1 MRQKE
6 LRIALVCYGGVSL
19 AVYMHGVTRELWQ
32 LARASRDFHSTSS
45 SPDGVG
51 RVYRNL
57 LERIAAEQDLHVRV
71 LPDIMSGASA
81 GGINTVFLAQ
91 AVHSGQSLEPLTDLW
106 LEVADV
112 DELVDPKARLK
123 WRFSKMWAQ
132 PFATWLLN
140 RPGGDLADAVAPET
154 RAEVERKVSHLVRG
168 RWFEPPFSGIGFSR
182 LLERAFSAMAESKIE
197 KPLLPPG
204 HPLDLYVTTTD
215 FHGYLELLRLHSP
228 PVVEDTEH
236 RMPISFR
243 SRTPLKGGSDLANP
257 LADPNED
264 QLSGLDLRSRD
275 IADTLRKR
283 RRLFHQ
289 ARRQLEDPV
298 QSGFLFVLTPE
309 RLPILETERAVSAL
323 SEAGIPVVATL
334 VNRVI
339 PGDADGDFLRRRRDQ
354 EAQYLRQIE
363 QAFAALPRPQLPWLE
378 TDVQDIPALEQVAAL
393 LARQGF

>member
-1 MRQKE
+1 MWVGGK
-6 LRIALVCYGGVSL
+6 GGVGKTSVSAAL
-19 AVYMHGVTRELWQ
+19 AVLAAQRGKRCLVVSTDPAHSLGDVFARPLDDHPRRLLPNLDAMEIDPNAEVDAH
-32 LARASRDFHSTSS
+32 LARVIEHMRKLAAPEMLQELKRQMQLTRHSPGTQEAA
-45 SPDGVG
+45 
-51 RVYRNL
+51 L
-57 LERIAAEQDLHVRV
+57 LERIA
-71 LPDIMSGASA
+71 
-81 GGINTVFLAQ
+81 
-91 AVHSGQSLEPLTDLW
+91 
-106 LEVADV
+106 
-112 DELVDPKARLK
+112 
-123 WRFSKMWAQ
+123 
-132 PFATWLLN
+132 
-140 RPGGDLADAVAPET
+140 
-154 RAEVERKVSHLVRG
+154 
-168 RWFEPPFSGIGFSR
+168 R
-182 LLERAFSAMAESKIE
+182 LLTAPPDDYDLIIFDTAPTGHTLRLLTLPEAMAAWTDGLLSHNRKSAELSKVLQHLT
-197 KPLLPPG
+197 P
-204 HPLDLYVTTTD
+204 
-215 FHGYLELLRLHSP
+215 
-228 PVVEDTEH
+228 
-236 RMPISFR
+236 R
-243 SRTPLKGGSDLANP
+243 SGRDLANP

-264 QLSGLDLRSRD
+264 QLSGLDRRSRD